1 MNDLGE
7 FVYALVFVKEPVVKR
22 AKTFVHF
29 NRLSISKIYTPTKSK
44 IKPSIRTFTQLNR
57 KRKIRHK
64 FTQKCQQRFKHMR
77 SRDSIIILENAHK
90 LISKINDKPKKK
102 PFRMYGDMIYSWL
115 SDQIYNILHSMG
127 INFGTPKDSP
137 DREKENTHTFWKIEE

>member
-29 NRLSISKIYTPTKSK
+29 NRLSISEIYTPTKSK
-44 IKPSIRTFTQLNR
+44 IKPSIRTFAQLNR
-57 KRKIRHK
+57 KRKITHK

-90 LISKINDKPKKK
+90 LVSKINDKPKKK
-102 PFRMYGDMIYSWL
+102 PFRMYGDMIYSY

-127 INFGTPKDSP
+127 INFGSP
-137 DREKENTHTFWKIEE
+137 NRVIENTHTF